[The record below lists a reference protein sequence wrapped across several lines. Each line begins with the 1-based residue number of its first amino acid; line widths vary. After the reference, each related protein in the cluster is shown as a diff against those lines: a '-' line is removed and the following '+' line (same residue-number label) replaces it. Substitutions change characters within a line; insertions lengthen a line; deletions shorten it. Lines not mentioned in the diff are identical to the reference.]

1 MMEEKRDIKSLS
13 LEELEE
19 ELTGK
24 GLKAFRARQVFQWI
38 HEKTADSF
46 EDMTN
51 LSRDLRQQLSKE
63 YDLATLTTED
73 VRISKIDGTRKYLF
87 GLDDG
92 HVIESVWMK
101 YKHGNSVCVS
111 SQVGCRMGCR
121 FCAST
126 LDGLVRSLRPSEMAD
141 QIYQIQ
147 KDTGERVSHVVVMG
161 SGEPLDN
168 YDNLVTR
175 RAKTSAREI
184 SRCPPAALCRALNGL
199 PGRGSP
205 SPWPC
210 PFTPQMT
217 R

>member
-73 VRISKIDGTRKYLF
+73 VRI
-87 GLDDG
+87 
-92 HVIESVWMK
+92 
-101 YKHGNSVCVS
+101 
-111 SQVGCRMGCR
+111 
-121 FCAST
+121 
-126 LDGLVRSLRPSEMAD
+126 
-141 QIYQIQ
+141 
-147 KDTGERVSHVVVMG
+147 
-161 SGEPLDN
+161 
-168 YDNLVTR
+168 R
-175 RAKTSAREI
+175 R
-184 SRCPPAALCRALNGL
+184 
-199 PGRGSP
+199 
-205 SPWPC
+205 
-210 PFTPQMT
+210 
-217 R
+217 

>member
-147 KDTGERVSHVVVMG
+147 KIGRASWRERV
-161 SGEPLDN
+161 
-168 YDNLVTR
+168 
-175 RAKTSAREI
+175 
-184 SRCPPAALCRALNGL
+184 
-199 PGRGSP
+199 
-205 SPWPC
+205 
-210 PFTPQMT
+210 
-217 R
+217 